1 MMFAMT
7 WARNLCFVA
16 IIAAL
21 TAAPATQAQTP
32 SAADL
37 APIARSAAPLIA
49 ALGAFRAKTG
59 RCPALAERAEFAAL
73 LGRPIEP
80 FSNGALNLTP
90 GEIAPWIYQRTGQEP
105 RRCSLSKKLGWDPD
119 LVYAMDES
127 GGRWILE
134 PGDGGPERPLSLDP

>member
-7 WARNLCFVA
+7 WARNPCFVA

-32 SAADL
+32 SAAYL

-49 ALGAFRAKTG
+49 ALDAFRAKTG

-90 GEIAPWIYQRTGQEP
+90 GEAAPVDLPEDRPAAAALLAFEKARMGP
-105 RRCSLSKKLGWDPD
+105 RPCLCDGRERRSLD
-119 LVYAMDES
+119 S
-127 GGRWILE
+127 GAGRW
-134 PGDGGPERPLSLDP
+134 RP